1 MSNDPGFQK
10 LLRVQ
15 QKLKAPKDLYNE
27 FGKFPYRSAE
37 AILEAVKPLLA
48 EEGLLLTLSD
58 NIVEVGGRVYV
69 KATAHLSD
77 NENWVYETEAF
88 AREQETKRGMDA
100 SQITGSGSSYA
111 RKYALGGLFLI
122 DSNKDA
128 DSMDNTQEGTAVNTP
143 PTCGGDLERQAGFL
157 KEMDNFQK
165 ILNTQ
170 DYHKVLKKYK
180 VKSARD
186 VTDEKLM
193 EKIYIDMTKCE
204 PIDIDNESIPL

>member
-1 MSNDPGFQK
+1 
-10 LLRVQ
+10 
-15 QKLKAPKDLYNE
+15 
-27 FGKFPYRSAE
+27 
-37 AILEAVKPLLA
+37 
-48 EEGLLLTLSD
+48 
-58 NIVEVGGRVYV
+58 
-69 KATAHLSD
+69 
-77 NENWVYETEAF
+77 
-88 AREQETKRGMDA
+88 MDA

-128 DSMDNTQEGTAVNTP
+128 DSMDNTQEGTTVNTP
-143 PTCGGDLERQAGFL
+143 PTRGDFERKAGFL

-204 PIDIDNESIPL
+204 PVSLDNEDIPL